1 MDLVNIR
8 DLYREQKEYLEKE
21 VMIYR
26 KGNYS
31 GRLGQKQQRFQELRL
46 SGNQ

>member
-21 VMIYR
+21 VMI
-26 KGNYS
+26 G
-31 GRLGQKQQRFQELRL
+31 GWLRSKRDSKNFGFL
-46 SGNQ
+46 VINDGTFF